1 VAYRVSKAQF
11 ARFVEEAAEELPPQF
26 AELVEE
32 VPIEIHDAPTPELL
46 AEVGVPKGST
56 LRGLY
61 RGRPR
66 PRRHIED
73 SGAMPDVILIFQ
85 NTIEAVCADEE
96 QLKRQ
101 VRTTVL
107 HEIGHHFGLDE
118 DDLER
123 LGYR

>member
-1 VAYRVSKAQF
+1 MAYRVSKAQF
-11 ARFVEEAAEELPPQF
+11 ARFVEEAVQELPPRF

-32 VPIEIHDAPTPELL
+32 VPIEILDAPTPQLL
-46 AEVGVPKGST
+46 AEVGVPKGSV
-56 LRGLY
+56 LLGLY

-66 PRRHIED
+66 THRHVSD
-73 SGAMPDVILIFQ
+73 NGTLPDVILIFQ
-85 NTIEAVCADEE
+85 GTIEAVCADEE
-96 QLKRQ
+96 ELRHR